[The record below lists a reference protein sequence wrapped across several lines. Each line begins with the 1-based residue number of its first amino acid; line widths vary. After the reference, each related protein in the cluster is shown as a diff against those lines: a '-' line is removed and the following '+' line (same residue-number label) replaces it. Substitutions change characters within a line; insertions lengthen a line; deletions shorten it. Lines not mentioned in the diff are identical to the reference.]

1 MRSGSSAAAQ
11 ASMAAARKIEPA
23 DWPIYKDL
31 RLRAL
36 RDAPDAFG
44 STLAAELPRPDAL
57 WQDRLVAARASGH
70 DLPLFALA
78 GSLPVGLLWAKV
90 DRSDA
95 KVVDLFQMW
104 VDPMHR
110 GRGLAGMLLTEAVTW
125 ARSVGAT
132 SVRLG
137 VTVADSAAYRLYTR
151 HGFKPV
157 GAPEFLREGSSLL
170 AQNMQLGLG
179 DDAA

>member
-11 ASMAAARKIEPA
+11 ASMAAVRKIEPA

-57 WQDRLVAARASGH
+57 WQDRLVAACASGH

-78 GSLPVGLLWAKV
+78 GALPVGLLWAKL

-95 KVVDLFQMW
+95 KIVDLFQMW
-104 VDPMHR
+104 VDPAHR
-110 GRGLAGMLLTEAVTW
+110 GRGLAGMLLTEAVAW
-125 ARSVGAT
+125 ARSTGAVT
-132 SVRLG
+132 VRLG
-137 VTVADSAAYRLYTR
+137 VSVADSAAYRLYIR
-151 HGFKPV
+151 HGFKPF
-157 GAPEFLREGSSLL
+157 GAPELLREGSSLL
-170 AQNMQLGLG
+170 AQTMQLSLSEV
-179 DDAA
+179 AA